1 MRCHA
6 CLIVFAVLAQLT
18 HAQTTAGVQPFI
30 AFNDPIV
37 ALEHVRVIDGTGAPA
52 RANETIVVAHGE
64 IAASGDAASVQ
75 IPAGARRVDLTGDT
89 VYPGLVGMH
98 EHLFYPSF
106 YPPTPGMWLYA
117 EQAFSAPRLYLAS
130 GVTTMRTTGS
140 LEPYTDLNIKKAID
154 AATIPGPAI
163 DVTGPYIQGPN
174 GYAIQMPVV
183 ESPAQARR
191 LVEYWAQEG
200 VTSFKAYMNIS
211 HDALAEAIK
220 AAHERGLKLTGHLCT
235 VGFTEAAEL
244 GIDDLEH
251 GLLVDTEF
259 TPGKQ
264 RDVCPD
270 ERQSMAAVMSLDLK
284 GPEAQKMIHT
294 LVQHKVA
301 VTSTLAVFDAMLP
314 GRPPLE
320 PRMLDAMSPQAAESY
335 LASKDRAS
343 SHPGPLNFAWLK
355 KEMDFEREFVA
366 AGGLLIA
373 GCDPTG
379 NGGALAGF
387 GDERNL
393 ELLVEAGFKPE
404 EAIHIYTQNGAVY
417 LNRQNRIGS
426 IARWQAGGLSRG
438 RGRSLDA
445 HRRCRKS
452 EVCLQ
457 AGRGIRS
464 RKAARISTRR
474 CWNPLADISARTRW
488 TRTAR
493 NRSSIFSDNRG
504 LRLSRPCTR
513 RACLVF

>member
-1 MRCHA
+1 MC
-6 CLIVFAVLAQLT
+6 AVLAPVAL
-18 HAQTTAGVQPFI
+18 AQSAMGPGVRPYVAI
-30 AFNDPIV
+30 NDSVI
-37 ALEHVRVIDGTGAPA
+37 ALEHVRVIDGTGAAA
-52 RANETIVVAHGE
+52 RANQTLVIDHGA
-64 IAASGDAASVQ
+64 IAAVGDAATLA
-75 IPAGARRVDLTGDT
+75 IPAGARRLDLTGAT

-106 YPPTPGMWLYA
+106 YPSTGGMALYA

-140 LEPYTDLNIKKAID
+140 LEPYTDLNVKSEID
-154 AATIPGPAI
+154 AGAIPGPEI

-183 ESPAQARR
+183 KTPEQARR
-191 LVEYWAQEG
+191 LVEYWADEG

-211 HDALAEAIK
+211 HDALGEAIK

-270 ERQSMAAVMSLDLK
+270 QRQAMASVMSLDLK
-284 GPEAQKMIHT
+284 GAAAQKMIHT
-294 LVQHKVA
+294 LVEHHVA

-320 PRMLDAMSPQAAESY
+320 PRMLEAMSPQAAESY
-335 LASKDRAS
+335 LASKDRAVEN
-343 SHPGPLNFAWLK
+343 PRGRDLDWLK
-355 KEMDFEREFVA
+355 KETEFEREFVG
-366 AGGLLIA
+366 AGGLLLA

-393 ELLVEAGFKPE
+393 ELLVEAGFTAE
-404 EAIHIYTQNGAVY
+404 QAIQIYTQNGAVY
-417 LNRQNRIGS
+417 LKREDRIGS
-426 IARWQAGGLSRG
+426 IAQGKQADLVVVEGDPTKQIADVEKVKYVFKRG
-438 RGRSLDA
+438 VAYDPAKLLESVRGA
-445 HRRCRKS
+445 
-452 EVCLQ
+452 V
-457 AGRGIRS
+457 GIH
-464 RKAARISTRR
+464 
-474 CWNPLADISARTRW
+474 
-488 TRTAR
+488 
-493 NRSSIFSDNRG
+493 
-504 LRLSRPCTR
+504 
-513 RACLVF
+513 

>member
-1 MRCHA
+1 MHSNSRLLA
-6 CLIVFAVLAQLT
+6 LAVLASILS
-18 HAQTTAGVQPFI
+18 AQNAISPGLQPFI
-30 AFNDPIV
+30 AFNDPVI
-37 ALEHVRVIDGTGAPA
+37 ALAHVRIIDGSGAPA
-52 RANETIVVAHGE
+52 RPDQTIIIDHGS
-64 IAASGDAASVQ
+64 ITAAGDAATTR
-75 IPAGARRVDLTGDT
+75 IPTGARHLDLTGHT

-106 YPPTPGMWLYA
+106 YPPAPGMPLYA

-140 LEPYTDLNIKKAID
+140 LEPYTDLNIKNAIE
-154 AATIPGPAI
+154 TGIIPGPSI

-174 GYAIQMPVV
+174 GYAIQMPIVA
-183 ESPAQARR
+183 SPAQARR

-220 AAHERGLKLTGHLCT
+220 AAHERGIKLTGHLCS
-235 VGFTEAAEL
+235 VGFTEAAQL

-270 ERQSMAAVMSLDLK
+270 QRQSTASVMSLDLK

-294 LVQHKVA
+294 LVEHKVA
-301 VTSTLAVFDAMLP
+301 VTSTLAVFDALLP

-320 PRMLDAMSPQAAESY
+320 TRMLDAMSPQAAESY
-335 LASKDRAS
+335 LTVKDRTLAN
-343 SHPGPLNFAWLK
+343 PGPRTLGWLK
-355 KEMDFEREFVA
+355 KEMEFEREFAA

-379 NGGALAGF
+379 NGGALPGF
-387 GDERNL
+387 GDQRNL

-404 EAIHIYTQNGAVY
+404 EAIRIYTQNGAVY
-417 LNRQNRIGS
+417 LNRQDRIGV
-426 IARWQAGGLSRG
+426 IAPGKQADLVVVEGDPSTQIADVEKVKYVFKQGIAYDPAKLLDSVRGAVGL
-438 RGRSLDA
+438 
-445 HRRCRKS
+445 H
-452 EVCLQ
+452 
-457 AGRGIRS
+457 
-464 RKAARISTRR
+464 
-474 CWNPLADISARTRW
+474 
-488 TRTAR
+488 
-493 NRSSIFSDNRG
+493 
-504 LRLSRPCTR
+504 
-513 RACLVF
+513 

>member
-1 MRCHA
+1 MRRITRIVLLA
-6 CLIVFAVLAQLT
+6 AAPAVFAQSQLAPN
-18 HAQTTAGVQPFI
+18 VQPFV
-30 AFNDPIV
+30 AFNDSV
-37 ALEHVRVIDGTGAPA
+37 TALVHVRVIDGTGARA
-52 RANETIVVAHGE
+52 RAEQTIVIDHGRI
-64 IAASGDAASVQ
+64 IAAGDASSVQ
-75 IPAGARRVDLTGDT
+75 IPAGAHRLDLAGDT

-106 YPPTPGMWLYA
+106 YPQTPGMSLYA

-140 LEPYTDLNIKKAID
+140 LEPYTDLNVRSAID
-154 AATIPGPAI
+154 AGSIPGPAI

-183 ESPAQARR
+183 KSAAQARR
-191 LVEYWAQEG
+191 LVEYWADEG

-220 AAHERGLKLTGHLCT
+220 AAHERGIKLTGHLCS

-270 ERQSMAAVMSLDLK
+270 IRESTKSIMALDLK
-284 GPEAQKMIHT
+284 SPEAQKMIHA
-294 LVQHKVA
+294 LVEHKVA

-320 PRMLDAMSPQAAESY
+320 QRMLDAMSPQAAESY
-335 LASKDRAS
+335 LAAKARTTEN
-343 SHPGPLNFAWLK
+343 PGPRTVAWMK
-355 KEMDFEREFVA
+355 KEMEFEREFAA

-379 NGGALAGF
+379 NGGALPGF
-387 GDERNL
+387 GDQRNL
-393 ELLVEAGFKPE
+393 ELLVEAGFTPE
-404 EAIHIYTQNGAVY
+404 EAIRIYTQNGAVY
-417 LNRQNRIGS
+417 LNRGDRIGTVATGKQADLVVVEGDPS
-426 IARWQAGGLSRG
+426 SHIA
-438 RGRSLDA
+438 DVE
-445 HRRCRKS
+445 K
-452 EVCLQ
+452 V
-457 AGRGIRS
+457 
-464 RKAARISTRR
+464 K
-474 CWNPLADISARTRW
+474 
-488 TRTAR
+488 
-493 NRSSIFSDNRG
+493 
-504 LRLSRPCTR
+504 
-513 RACLVF
+513 LVFKQGIAYDPAKLLESVRGAVGIH